1 MLRRRSLLDFF
12 IDSVLYPEVYYIPRK
27 AHRCKNGECR
37 CKKNK
42 EEKSFAATPISW
54 TEETNNWYM
63 TINAPD
69 ADIRVDEGGLDVS
82 YEYEEKVGNAT
93 VHKKSKFFV
102 TYPSNSKTDTLKAK
116 RLGEK
121 AILVT
126 IDKEV
131 VDEPKD
137 TRKRLTIE

>member
-1 MLRRRSLLDFF
+1 MLFNGFLINYLLD
-12 IDSVLYPEVYYIPRK
+12 SVFAPEYYFTLKKP
-27 AHRCKNGECR
+27 HHCKNGECKCEKR
-37 CKKNK
+37 KN
-42 EEKSFAATPISW
+42 EAFATTPISW

-82 YEYEEKVGNAT
+82 YEYEEKVGNTT

-102 TYPSNSKTDTLKAK
+102 TYPSNSKPDTLKAK

-121 AILVT
+121 AILLT
-126 IDKEV
+126 IDKDV
-131 VDEPKD
+131 VEEPKD
-137 TRKRLTIE
+137 TRRRLTIE

>member
-1 MLRRRSLLDFF
+1 MLFDRFLINYLF
-12 IDSVLYPEVYYIPRK
+12 DSAFMPEYYFTLKKP
-27 AHRCKNGECR
+27 HNCKNGN
-37 CKKNK
+37 CKC
-42 EEKSFAATPISW
+42 EKKKDETFATTPISW
-54 TEETNNWYM
+54 IEETNNWYM
-63 TINAPD
+63 TISAPD

-121 AILVT
+121 AILIT